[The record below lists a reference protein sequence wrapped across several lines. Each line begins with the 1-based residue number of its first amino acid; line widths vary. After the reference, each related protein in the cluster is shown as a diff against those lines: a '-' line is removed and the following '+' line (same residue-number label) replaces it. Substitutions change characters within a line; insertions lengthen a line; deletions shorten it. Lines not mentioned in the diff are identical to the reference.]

1 MTPSRGRL
9 RAAALVLAALGCPAC
24 GEGENGQD
32 ERSRIL
38 RVPGSYATIQAAVNA
53 ARPGDLVLI
62 RPGVYHENVTVGDG
76 HERIVIRGLDR
87 NRVVLDGRDRLG
99 DGIAVHADGVA
110 VENLTVRRYVVN
122 GVVWSPAGGS
132 GGGRPIQ
139 GWRGSYIT
147 AYDNGLYGI
156 YAFGAQHGR
165 FDHVYASG
173 HPDSGVYVGACKPCH
188 ALVRDSV
195 AERNHVG
202 YEATNA
208 SGDVNVL
215 RNLLRR
221 NRVGVQINSLRKER
235 GFPQR
240 GSELRGNRIVE
251 NQDRGAPRGSQGFG
265 AGVVV
270 NGGSDNL
277 VTDNLVAG
285 HAAVGIFVLDSPDG
299 VATDNSV
306 QGNRLNGNAVDLA
319 LQTAG
324 GQSQGNCFA
333 ANRSA
338 RGGPRSV
345 PAGLQARTGQS
356 CQRRVALSPGRLR
369 LVPAPPQVDYR
380 TVPAPP
386 PQPDMPAAA
395 TAPATPAV
403 GSPERETEG

>member
-1 MTPSRGRL
+1 MTG
-9 RAAALVLAALGCPAC
+9 
-24 GEGENGQD
+24 
-32 ERSRIL
+32 RSRA
-38 RVPGSYATIQAAVNA
+38 GA
-53 ARPGDLVLI
+53 ARTSLPTT
-62 RPGVYHENVTVGDG
+62 TVC
-76 HERIVIRGLDR
+76 
-87 NRVVLDGRDRLG
+87 
-99 DGIAVHADGVA
+99 
-110 VENLTVRRYVVN
+110 T
-122 GVVWSPAGGS
+122 
-132 GGGRPIQ
+132 
-139 GWRGSYIT
+139 
-147 AYDNGLYGI
+147 GI

-173 HPDSGVYVGACKPCH
+173 HPDSGVYVGACNPCH

-208 SGDVNVL
+208 SGDVKVL

-277 VTDNLVAG
+277 VADNLVAG
-285 HAAVGIFVLDSPDG
+285 HAAVGIFVLDSPDS

-306 QGNRLNGNAVDLA
+306 QGNRLDGNAVDLA

-338 RGGPRSV
+338 RGRPRSV
-345 PAGLQARTGQS
+345 PARLQALTGQS

-403 GSPERETEG
+403 GSPERETQG